1 MTRLRNPFV
10 ALAAVLGAVA
20 LLVGGWYWFVER
32 TEVGPGEYLVVISL
46 WGKDLPE
53 GEIVA
58 PDKSY
63 KGIHAEP
70 LPEGRHWINPLFY
83 SVERWPIVKVDA
95 GKCLVLTRKF
105 GPPITDGRLERGDY
119 LADKD
124 ERGVVAEVLGPGN
137 YRLNKY
143 AYSWELVDAVQ
154 IGEKQVGV
162 KTLKAGK
169 DVAQLKGER
178 RAAVTLLVGGLYCFV
193 ERTLDGTP
201 YVVREGYRG
210 VQEKTL
216 PPGTHYLNPYV
227 ASVVPV
233 DVSSHP
239 VEFTD
244 IRFPSRDGFTIQPHV
259 TITYHVL
266 AENAPEVFVMLSE
279 NGVLHQKDATP
290 AEQQQNEILQKVVLP
305 LIRGYVRIEGSKID
319 ARDFFTSDTPG
330 GDKGPNPREKL
341 ARDLLEKMQP
351 ICKKDG
357 ILIEQITLA
366 QPESTA
372 ELADLVQQI
381 ADRKAAVTERK
392 TNEQKVEELKTE
404 LERKV
409 AEAMKPRETALGEAR
424 KKLAEA
430 EERAKQDKQVA
441 ALELDKELKA
451 AQLRLDAAKKEAEA
465 KLTRGKAD
473 ADVID
478 RQNEAELAGLR
489 KAVQGFPSPEH
500 YAQYQ
505 MMSKL
510 APALAEIFASD
521 TSEWARLFA
530 SYMTAPPNKAAAA
543 RGNEKGTE
551 GGPTP
556 MK

>member
-10 ALAAVLGAVA
+10 AAAVVA
-20 LLVGGWYWFVER
+20 GCLVLLVGGWYWFVER

-46 WGKDLPE
+46 WGKDLRE
-53 GEIVA
+53 GEIIA
-58 PDKSY
+58 PDKSGY
-63 KGIHAEP
+63 KGIQP
-70 LPEGRHWINPLFY
+70 DVLPEGRHFINPLFY
-83 SVERWPIVKVDA
+83 SVERRQMVKVPV
-95 GKCLVLTRKF
+95 GQCLVLTRKY

-119 LADKD
+119 LAEKD

-137 YRLNKY
+137 HRLNPY
-143 AYSWELVDAVQ
+143 AYSWELVNAVEV
-154 IGEKQVGV
+154 GEKQVGV
-162 KTLKAGK
+162 KTLKAGR
-169 DVAQLKGER
+169 DVSQLKGER
-178 RAAVTLLVGGLYCFV
+178 GR
-193 ERTLDGTP
+193 EWDGTP
-201 YVVREGYRG
+201 YVVPEGYRG

-227 ASVVPV
+227 ASVVAV

-244 IRFPSRDGFTIQPHV
+244 IGFPSRDGFTIRPHV
-259 TITYHVL
+259 KITYHVM
-266 AENAPEVFVMLSE
+266 AKKAPEVFVMLSDE
-279 NGVLHQKDATP
+279 GVLHQQDATP
-290 AEQQQNEILQKVVLP
+290 AEQEKNEILQKVVLP
-305 LIRGYVRIEGSKID
+305 LIRGYVRLEGSKID
-319 ARDFFTSDTPG
+319 ARDFFTSDGPG
-330 GDKGPNPREKL
+330 AGVPNPREKL

-351 ICKKDG
+351 ICQKDG
-357 ILIEQITLA
+357 IAIEQVTLT
-366 QPESTA
+366 QPDSTA
-372 ELADLVQQI
+372 ELEDLIKQI
-381 ADRKAAVTERK
+381 ADRKAAVTERL
-392 TNEQKVEELKTE
+392 TNEQKVQELKTE

-424 KKLAEA
+424 RKLAEA

-451 AQLRLDAAKKEAEA
+451 AQLRLDAGKKEAEA

-478 RQNEAELAGLR
+478 RQNEAEVAGLR
-489 KAVQGFPSPEH
+489 RAVQGFPSAEH

-505 MMSKL
+505 MLTKV

-521 TSEWARLFA
+521 TSEFAKLFA
-530 SYMTAPPNKAAAA
+530 NYMAPPNKAAAA
-543 RGNEKGTE
+543 KANE

>member
-1 MTRLRNPFV
+1 MTRHRNPFV
-10 ALAAVLGAVA
+10 AVAAVLGALA
-20 LLVGGWYWFVER
+20 LLVGGWYWFAVR

-46 WGKDLPE
+46 WGKDLPD
-53 GEIVA
+53 GEIIA
-58 PDKSY
+58 PDQSY
-63 KGIHAEP
+63 KGIQAAVRT
-70 LPEGRHWINPLFY
+70 EGRHWINPLFY
-83 SVERWPIVKVDA
+83 SVERLPIVKVPA
-95 GKCLVLTRKF
+95 GQCLVLTRKY

-137 YRLNKY
+137 HRLNPY
-143 AYSWELVDAVQ
+143 AYSWELVDAVH

-178 RAAVTLLVGGLYCFV
+178 RDW
-193 ERTLDGTP
+193 DGTP
-201 YVVREGYRG
+201 YVVPEGYRG

-227 ASVVPV
+227 ASVVAV

-244 IRFPSRDGFTIQPHV
+244 IKFPSRDGFTIQPHV
-259 TITYHVL
+259 KITYHVM
-266 AENAPEVFVMLSE
+266 AKKAPEVFVMLSE
-279 NGVLHQKDATP
+279 KGVLHQKDATP
-290 AEQQQNEILQKVVLP
+290 AEQEENEILQKVVLP

-319 ARDFFTSDTPG
+319 ARDFFTSDSPG
-330 GDKGPNPREKL
+330 AENGPNPREKL
-341 ARDLLEKMQP
+341 AHDLLEKMQP

-357 ILIEQITLA
+357 ILIEQVTLS

-372 ELADLVQQI
+372 ELADLVKQI

-392 TNEQKVEELKTE
+392 TNEQKVDELKSE

-409 AEAMKPRETALGEAR
+409 AEAMKPRETALGEAK

-430 EERAKQDKQVA
+430 EEKAKQDKQVA

-465 KLTRGKAD
+465 RLTRGKAD

-489 KAVQGFPSPEH
+489 KAVQGFPSPDH

-505 MMSKL
+505 MLSKL

-521 TSEWARLFA
+521 TSDFAKLFA
-530 SYMTAPPNKAAAA
+530 GYMTPPPNKAAAVK
-543 RGNEKGTE
+543 GNDKGAE